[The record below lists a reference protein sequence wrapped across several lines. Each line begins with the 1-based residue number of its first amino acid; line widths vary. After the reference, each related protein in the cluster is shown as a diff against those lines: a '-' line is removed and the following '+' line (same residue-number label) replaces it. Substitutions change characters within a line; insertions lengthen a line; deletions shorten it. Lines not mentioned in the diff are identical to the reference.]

1 MGTGKHE
8 GPRVCRHRADSR
20 LIVSKAYENIRA
32 GLLSALADA
41 AVRSSRPH
49 SEAVIEL
56 LRADPAFADEYLQA
70 ALAQADEE
78 GGRDALLMAQR
89 LVAESR
95 GKGR

>member
-1 MGTGKHE
+1 M
-8 GPRVCRHRADSR
+8 
-20 LIVSKAYENIRA
+20 SKAYENIRA